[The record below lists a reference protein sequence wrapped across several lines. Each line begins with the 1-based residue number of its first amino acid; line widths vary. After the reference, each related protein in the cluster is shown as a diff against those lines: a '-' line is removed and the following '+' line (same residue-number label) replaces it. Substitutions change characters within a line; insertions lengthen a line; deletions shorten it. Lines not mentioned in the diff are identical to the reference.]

1 MRRLLPALLLAAGIA
16 GAGPAIAAGPACPST
31 DLDAFLKAF
40 IDDVALQRA
49 FTAQPLR
56 DQSVD
61 NTAMPEPR
69 PVTQMLSGAAL
80 HFPVMPT
87 RSERATL
94 GLEARWLE
102 RGERQA
108 VFRLVKEDTDLQ
120 LTYVFRRGQ
129 DCWQLVERQ
138 DDSL

>member
-16 GAGPAIAAGPACPST
+16 GASPAIAAGPACPST

-40 IDDVALQRA
+40 IDDVAVQRA

-56 DQSVD
+56 DQSID
-61 NTAMPEPR
+61 ATAEPEPR
-69 PVTQMLSGAAL
+69 PVTQMLSGPAL
-80 HFPVMPT
+80 HVPVMPT

-102 RGERQA
+102 RGEQRA
-108 VFRLVKEDTDLQ
+108 VLRLVKEDTDLQ
-120 LTYVFRRGQ
+120 LTYVFRLGQ
-129 DCWQLVERQ
+129 HCWQLVERQ

>member
-1 MRRLLPALLLAAGIA
+1 MRRLLPALLLAAAVVGT
-16 GAGPAIAAGPACPST
+16 GPASAAGPACPST
-31 DLDAFLKAF
+31 DLDTFLKAF
-40 IDDVALQRA
+40 IDDVAVQRA

-69 PVTQMLSGAAL
+69 PVTQMLSGPAL

-102 RGERQA
+102 RGDQQA
-108 VFRLVKEDTDLQ
+108 VLRLLKEDTDLQ
-120 LTYVFRRGQ
+120 IDYVFRKQG
-129 DCWQLVERQ
+129 CWQLVERI
-138 DDSL
+138 DHSL